1 MNCADLSTA
10 CGRNKNAAKEVVETA
25 KLSCWAV
32 FFLEKIMSEN
42 KIVTLAEDEPLN
54 LDGGGSLSKF
64 KTA

>member
-32 FFLEKIMSEN
+32 FFGKIMSEI
-42 KIVTLAEDEPLN
+42 KLL
-54 LDGGGSLSKF
+54 L
-64 KTA
+64 